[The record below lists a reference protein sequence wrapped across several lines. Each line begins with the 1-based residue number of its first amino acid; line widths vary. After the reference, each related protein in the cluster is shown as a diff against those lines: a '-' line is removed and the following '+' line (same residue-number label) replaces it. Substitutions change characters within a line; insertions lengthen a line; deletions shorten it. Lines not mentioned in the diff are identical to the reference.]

1 LKIYVENNQFFIE
14 HLQVSEITLSNN
26 NIQKTFTADQTRFV
40 IKFEDLQEVLTE
52 KNAPIAFTTSNNEE
66 LIIPDDIHSF
76 EKTFIKKGKTT
87 YFIYL
92 TKDNKLYV
100 ILNKRPSLVHFHN
113 KNAEYKEATVKD
125 NKLILNF
132 KFTCSIYQPTT
143 IVGKVKVRNK
153 DTEITTNGEI
163 VEIIKHK
170 NDYSVSANLIFDI
183 KELATLFMGQ
193 VPYFIYNSDVYD
205 VSFNYRIDEMQISK
219 YYVRLRLPVEE
230 KCNIDDEQWLN
241 FDDQFMLHCRPYP
254 TSYDNLSMRLIPIPK
269 ETYND
274 YITGKVAKLNNND
287 KKNIVCLEYP
297 EKAQENGL
305 IYFKWLVKHLAK
317 DFNVYYMVSPD
328 SKDLDNLTGY
338 ENHVIFYKSRE
349 NWALVNEVDVIC
361 HSHSAEYL
369 LPILTNKTELLIQ
382 QKNRVFLQHGI
393 TGSKDV
399 SGVYGRKPND
409 SITDLFV
416 VSSNREQEVINQGY
430 GFEKNEIIITG
441 LPRFDDV
448 IKERR
453 NFVKKIKNRH
463 KILIM
468 PTWRPG
474 LSTYSNEK
482 FIETA
487 YYKEFQQLINNV
499 EVKTL
504 AEVKGYQIA
513 FYLHRNFQG
522 FKHLFTSEYVDILSE
537 QDHNVKDLLAEYQV
551 LVTDYS
557 SVGLDFALMHKKVI
571 YFRPENI
578 LGDDFVSESTDL
590 LPGDVV
596 NNQQE
601 LISQF
606 HNTTMPKKYKNN
618 LAKLYKYA
626 DRKACARIAKNMISY
641 FKLIDHS

>member
-1 LKIYVENNQFFIE
+1 MKIYVENNQFIIE
-14 HLQVSEITLSNN
+14 DLQISEITLSNN

-52 KNAPIAFTTSNNEE
+52 KNAPIAFTTSTNEE

-76 EKTFIKKGKTT
+76 EKTFIKKGKKT

-92 TKDNKLYV
+92 TKDNNLCV
-100 ILNKRPSLVHFHN
+100 ILDKRPSLVNFHN
-113 KNAEYKEATVKD
+113 KNAEYKAATVKD
-125 NKLILNF
+125 NKLILTFN
-132 KFTCSIYQPTT
+132 FTCSIYRPTA
-143 IVGKVKVRNK
+143 IVGKIKVRNK
-153 DTEITTNGEI
+153 DFEITTNGEI
-163 VEIIKHK
+163 VEIIKNK

-183 KELATLFMGQ
+183 QELATLFMGQ
-193 VPYFIYNSDVYD
+193 VPYYIYNSDVYD
-205 VSFNYRIDEMQISK
+205 ISFNYRIDEMQISK
-219 YYVRLRLPVEE
+219 YYVRLRLPAEE
-230 KCNIDDEQWLN
+230 KYNVDDEQWLD
-241 FDDQFMLHCRPYP
+241 FDDHFMLHCRPYP
-254 TSYDNLSMRLIPIPK
+254 TTYGNLSMRLIPIPK

-274 YITGKVAKLNNND
+274 YITGEMVKLSNND
-287 KKNIVCLEYP
+287 KKTIVCLEYP

-317 DFNVYYMVSPD
+317 DFNIFYMVSPE
-328 SKDLDNLTGY
+328 SKDLDNLIGY
-338 ENHVIFYKSRE
+338 ENHVIYYKSRE
-349 NWALVNEVDVIC
+349 NWALANEVDVIC

-369 LPILTNKTELLIQ
+369 LPILTNKALLYIK
-382 QKNRVFLQHGI
+382 QKNRLFLQHGI
-393 TGSKDV
+393 IGSKDV
-399 SGVYGRKPND
+399 SGVYGRTPND
-409 SITDLFV
+409 SVTDLFV
-416 VSSNREQEVINQGY
+416 VSSDREKEVISQGY

-453 NFVKKIKNRH
+453 NIVKKIKNRH

-468 PTWRPG
+468 PTWRSG
-474 LSTYSNEK
+474 LSTYLDEK
-482 FIETA
+482 FIESA
-487 YYKEFQQLINNV
+487 YYKEFQQLINNE

-504 AEVKGYQIA
+504 VEEKGYQIA

-522 FKHLFTSEYVDILSE
+522 FKHLFTSECVDILSE

-557 SVGLDFALMHKKVI
+557 SVGLDFALMHKKVV

-578 LGDDFVSESTDL
+578 LGDDFISESADL

-606 HNTTMPKKYKNN
+606 HNTTMPKKYKSN
-618 LAKLYKYA
+618 LDKLYKYA
-626 DRKACARIAKNMISY
+626 DRKACARITKNMISY
-641 FKLIDHS
+641 FKLTD